1 MWETINVAIYAMVV
15 IIAILLIGLVLIQPS
30 KSGGGLGSA
39 FGGAGESVFG
49 AQAMSHLSKLTIVL
63 MSVFFVLTLTL
74 AIISGHKLNGKL
86 SEKSLMSENA
96 EPEVKSA
103 VPAESEKTEAEAA
116 DMLKKA
122 TEGKASSVPVKTA
135 EPVKA
140 PAVPAPAK

>member
-1 MWETINVAIYAMVV
+1 MWETINIAIYAMVV

-63 MSVFFVLTLTL
+63 MSVFFVLTLAL
-74 AIISGHKLNGKL
+74 AIISGHKLNSKL
-86 SEKSLMSENA
+86 SEKSLMSETA
-96 EPEVKSA
+96 EAEVKPA
-103 VPAESEKTEAEAA
+103 VPAESKKAEAEAA

-122 TEGKASSVPVKTA
+122 AEVKTPAVPAKAS

-140 PAVPAPAK
+140 PAVPAPVK